1 MLTPEQI
8 TENYT
13 RLRNLI
19 NEFPT
24 ERATKLNKMYDALE
38 EQICFSPASSYEH
51 FHNAF
56 PGGYV
61 DHVLR
66 VYDFALLT
74 YRMWNHVGM
83 VTDNFTLEEL
93 KFAALHHDLG
103 KVGLTGEPHYL
114 PNTNDYTFKRGQM
127 YEPNQKHQWTN
138 ILDRTLFLLQQYE
151 VPYSVVEML
160 GMRLTD
166 GLYDETNKQ
175 YLVTYDLKNK
185 LKTNLGIILHHSDLL
200 AARFEFERW
209 AKHTGKFNFYEG
221 K

>member
-8 TENYT
+8 NENYT
-13 RLRNLI
+13 RLRELI
-19 NEFPT
+19 NSEFPAS
-24 ERATKLNKMYDALE
+24 RSYGLNKMYDDLE
-38 EQICFSPASSYEH
+38 DQICLSPASSYEY

-61 DHVLR
+61 DHILR

-74 YRMWNHVGM
+74 YRMWNHVG
-83 VTDNFTLEEL
+83 VITDNFTLEEL

-103 KVGLTGEPHYL
+103 KIGLPYSPHYL
-114 PNTNDYTFKRGQM
+114 PNGNDYTLKRGQM
-127 YEPNQKHQWTN
+127 YEPNQKTQWMA
-138 ILDRTLFLLQQYE
+138 IHDRTIFLLQNYGIQ
-151 VPYSVVEML
+151 YSVVEML
-160 GMRLTD
+160 GIKLTD
-166 GLYDETNKQ
+166 GLYDESNKQ

-185 LKTNLGIILHHSDLL
+185 LKTNLGTILHHSDMM

-209 AKHTGKFNFYEG
+209 AKYTGKFNFEV